1 MTVQATV
8 GSTVLAAAVG
18 IGTAGGATTAPALV
32 AQTTKTLAFTGA
44 SQIDLMVAVAVL
56 LIVAGVLI
64 NGLSRRHS
72 GLSIGSLSM
81 GDISAHSPPLGL

>member
-18 IGTAGGATTAPALV
+18 VGTAGGGATAPALV
-32 AQTTKTLAFTGA
+32 TQTTTTLAFTGA
-44 SQIDLMVAVAVL
+44 SHTALMVAIAVL
-56 LIVAGVLI
+56 MIVAGVLI

-72 GLSIGSLSM
+72 GLSIGDM
-81 GDISAHSPPLGL
+81 SANSPPLGL

>member
-18 IGTAGGATTAPALV
+18 LGTAGGGTSAPVLV
-32 AQTTKTLAFTGA
+32 AQTTQTLAFTGA
-44 SQIDLMVAVAVL
+44 SHISLMVTMAL
-56 LIVAGVLI
+56 LMIVGGVLM

-72 GLSIGSLSM
+72 LSSSGALAQN
-81 GDISAHSPPLGL
+81 GPPLTP